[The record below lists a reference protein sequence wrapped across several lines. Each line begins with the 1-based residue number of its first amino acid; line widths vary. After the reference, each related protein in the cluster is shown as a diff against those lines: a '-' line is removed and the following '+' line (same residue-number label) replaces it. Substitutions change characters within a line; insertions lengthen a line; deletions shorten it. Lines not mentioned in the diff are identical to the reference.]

1 MGVPPPIIDC
11 SLARNGCVATSSEGF
26 IIPLIDGRPDKNG
39 PRNLAS
45 YRSLP
50 SDFYLLLFPTLLPS
64 LCFAVAFIARPGVC
78 SASVSARWRFG
89 LVCICGWWPSGRGE
103 PAFGLLHCC
112 LAPPSNPANKPQSH
126 TVISTTKPCLLTC
139 YSPGGG
145 TTAFMICA
153 HGTVELIYKTL
164 PPSHKST
171 PCAYS

>member
-1 MGVPPPIIDC
+1 MGFPPPIIDC

-26 IIPLIDGRPDKNG
+26 IIPFIDGRPDKNG

-50 SDFYLLLFPTLLPS
+50 SDFYFFFPPYSPPCVLQWRLLHGR
-64 LCFAVAFIARPGVC
+64 AFARPVYQPGGDL
-78 SASVSARWRFG
+78 G
-89 LVCICGWWPSGRGE
+89 LFCICGWWPSGRGGQ
-103 PAFGLLHCC
+103 AFGLPHRC
-112 LAPPSNPANKPQSH
+112 LAPPSNPASKPHSH
-126 TVISTTKPCLLTC
+126 TVLSTTKPCLLTC